1 MTASQSQ
8 NNSPIK
14 IEAIDHIVIRIVD
27 LGKMLD
33 FYCGVLG
40 CEIERREENIGL
52 IQLRAGSAL
61 IDLVPVDGE
70 LGAQGGAAPG
80 NGGHNMDHFCLRLA
94 HFDVEAISRYLDNSD
109 VPPGEAKS
117 RYGAQGQGP
126 SIYIKDPEGNV
137 VELKGGSIS

>member
-70 LGAQGGAAPG
+70 LGAQGGAAPW
-80 NGGHNMDHFCLRLA
+80 NGGHNMEHFCLRLV
-94 HFDVEAISRYLDNSD
+94 HFDVEAISRYLNNSD
-109 VPPGEAKS
+109 VPPGEVKS